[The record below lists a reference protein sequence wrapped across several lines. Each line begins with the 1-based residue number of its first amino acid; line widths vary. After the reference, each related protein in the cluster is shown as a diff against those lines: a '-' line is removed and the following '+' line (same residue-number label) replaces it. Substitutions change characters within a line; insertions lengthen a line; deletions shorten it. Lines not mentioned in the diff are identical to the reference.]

1 VIDVVL
7 DKESKNENKN
17 ETKKEDKKYK
27 RIFIYLSVFLAIYLL
42 LLTVIAP
49 KKHNLSVGDIAPVD
63 IKAPID
69 TIDEIAT
76 KQKEEEA
83 MAKARE
89 DKQYIVKSEVK
100 TQAIENVKK
109 LFNKLSTENSSTKE
123 EKDKIAEVKK
133 IEEFSLTDA
142 EYKTLVELNSAKVSE
157 VQELVVNV
165 LERVYK
171 EEIEENKY
179 EDLLEAKGIADAQL
193 SNSNIDR
200 GLEEVLKNICYTQ
213 IKPNKFID
221 NDKIEQ
227 SIKEA
232 QKSVQKEIIK
242 KNQIIVKEGEPVT
255 QRQIEILK
263 ELGLLNS
270 GTTKNYFLSFIS
282 LGILVSLVLFIQ
294 YGYISRERPD
304 IFKNNRMIIL
314 ISSINL
320 IILIISMGLNIISP
334 YLIPLVC
341 SAMLMTI
348 LIDYRI
354 SLIINLLNIIFISII
369 VGFSPGVIVLSIVN
383 VVLGSTA
390 LKKVQQRNDIIY
402 STLYITIISSV
413 VTLTSGM
420 LASNDLKEIFIQ
432 TGYTAIGVLIS
443 GILAVGLLP
452 FFESI
457 FDVVT
462 NIKLLELSN
471 PNQPLMKKLLMEAP
485 GTYHHSMMVAN
496 LAEAATEAVGGNP
509 VMARVGAYY
518 HDIGKTKRPYFFGE
532 NQMGKENPH
541 DKITP
546 NLSTLII
553 LSHPKDGL
561 EMAREHNIPKAI
573 QDIMEQHHG
582 TTLVK
587 YFYYKLKNSSDK
599 PEEIKEEDFRYPGP
613 IPSTKESGI
622 IMLADSV
629 EAAVRSISEPTKGK
643 IEEMVNN
650 IINDKLN
657 SRQLINCDLTLK
669 DIETIRKNFLKT
681 LDGIYHH
688 RIEYPTEKKVK

>member
-1 VIDVVL
+1 ML
-7 DKESKNENKN
+7 LNKKDKEN
-17 ETKKEDKKYK
+17 KKEEKKYK
-27 RIFIYLSVFLAIYLL
+27 RVLIYLIVFLTIYFL

-49 KKHNLSVGDIAPVD
+49 KRHNLSVGDIATVD

-76 KQKEEEA
+76 KEKEEEA

-100 TQAIENVKK
+100 AQAIENVNK
-109 LFNKLSTENSSTKE
+109 LFNKIVSENSSNKE
-123 EKDKIAEVKK
+123 EKDKIAEIKK
-133 IEEFSLTDA
+133 IEEFNLTDA
-142 EYKTLVELNSAKVSE
+142 EYKILVELKEKTSE
-157 VQELVVNV
+157 IQHLVVNV
-165 LERVYK
+165 LETVYK

-179 EDLLEAKGIADAQL
+179 EDLLEAKSIADSQL

-200 GLEEVLKNICYTQ
+200 DLEDVLKNICHIQ
-213 IKPNKFID
+213 INPNKFVD
-221 NDKIEQ
+221 NAKMEEAV
-227 SIKEA
+227 KEA
-232 QKSVQKEIIK
+232 QKSVPKEIIK

-255 QRQIEILK
+255 ERQLEVLK
-263 ELGLLNS
+263 ELGLLND
-270 GTTKNYFLSFIS
+270 GTTKSYLLSFIS
-282 LGILVSLVLFIQ
+282 LAVLVALILFIQ
-294 YGYISRERPD
+294 YSYIAKERED
-304 IFKNNRMIIL
+304 IFKDTKMIIL
-314 ISSINL
+314 ISSIN
-320 IILIISMGLNIISP
+320 IIMLVISMGVNIISP
-334 YLIPLVC
+334 YLMPLVC

-348 LIDYRI
+348 LIDNKI
-354 SLIINLLNIIFISII
+354 SLVINLLNIIFMSII
-369 VGFSPGVIVLSIVN
+369 VGFNPSVILILIIS
-383 VVLGSTA
+383 VVLGSSA

-402 STLYITIISSV
+402 STLYITIISAIGT
-413 VTLTSGM
+413 VTLGM
-420 LASNDLKEIFIQ
+420 ISSNNLKEIFIE
-432 TGYTAIGVLIS
+432 TGYTAIGSLLS

-496 LAEAATEAVGGNP
+496 LAEAAAEIVGGNP
-509 VMARVGAYY
+509 VIARVGAYY

-553 LSHPKDGL
+553 LSHTKDGL
-561 EMAREHNIPKAI
+561 EMAREHKIPKVI
-573 QDIMEQHHG
+573 QDIIEQHHG

-587 YFYYKLKNSSDK
+587 YFYYKLKNSSDR

-613 IPSTKESGI
+613 IPSSKESGI
-622 IMLADSV
+622 LMLADSV
-629 EAAVRSISEPTKGK
+629 EASVRSIGEPTKGK

-657 SRQLINCDLTLK
+657 SRQLVNCDLTLK
-669 DIETIRKNFLKT
+669 DIEMIRKSFLKT

>member
-1 VIDVVL
+1 MDL
-7 DKESKNENKN
+7 FWNKE
-17 ETKKEDKKYK
+17 KKKDDIKYK
-27 RIFIYLSVFLAIYLL
+27 RGFTYLTVFLVIYLL

-49 KKHNLSVGDIAPVD
+49 KRHNLSVGDIATVD

-69 TIDEIAT
+69 TVDEIAT

-100 TQAIENVKK
+100 AQAIENVNK
-109 LFNKLSTENSSTKE
+109 LFNKIVSENSSNKE
-123 EKDKIAEVKK
+123 EKDKIAEIKK
-133 IEEFSLTDA
+133 IEEFNLTDD
-142 EYKTLVELNSAKVSE
+142 EYKILVELKEKTSE
-157 VQELVVNV
+157 IQHLVVNV
-165 LERVYK
+165 LETVYK

-179 EDLLEAKGIADAQL
+179 EDLLEAKSIADSQL

-200 GLEEVLKNICYTQ
+200 DLEDVLKNICHIQ
-213 IKPNKFID
+213 INPNKFVD
-221 NDKIEQ
+221 NAKMEEAV
-227 SIKEA
+227 KEA
-232 QKSVQKEIIK
+232 QKSVPKEIIK

-255 QRQIEILK
+255 ERQIEILK
-263 ELGLLNS
+263 ELGLLNN
-270 GTTKNYFLSFIS
+270 GTTKSYLFSFIS
-282 LGILVSLVLFIQ
+282 LGILVALVLFIQ
-294 YGYISRERPD
+294 YRYISKEKPEVFND
-304 IFKNNRMIIL
+304 TKMIIL

-320 IILIISMGLNIISP
+320 IIILISMGLNVISP

-348 LIDYRI
+348 LIDYKI
-354 SLIINLLNIIFISII
+354 SLVVNLLNIIFIAII
-369 VGFSPGVIVLSIVN
+369 VGFNPSVVVLSILS
-383 VVLGSTA
+383 VVLGSTG

-402 STLYITIISSV
+402 STIYITGILALFSFTLGMISS
-413 VTLTSGM
+413 
-420 LASNDLKEIFIQ
+420 NNIKEILIQ
-432 TGYTAIGVLIS
+432 TGYTAIGILLS

-496 LAEAATEAVGGNP
+496 LAEAAAEAVGGNP
-509 VMARVGAYY
+509 VVARVGAYY

-553 LSHPKDGL
+553 LSHTKDGL
-561 EMAREHNIPKAI
+561 EMAREHKIPKVI
-573 QDIMEQHHG
+573 QDMIEQHHG

-613 IPSTKESGI
+613 IPSFKESGI
-622 IMLADSV
+622 LMLSDSV
-629 EAAVRSISEPTKGK
+629 EAAVRSINEPTKGK

-657 SRQLINCDLTLK
+657 SRQLVNCDLTLK
-669 DIETIRKNFLKT
+669 DIETIRKTFLKT

>member
-1 VIDVVL
+1 MDL
-7 DKESKNENKN
+7 FWNKE
-17 ETKKEDKKYK
+17 KKKDDIKYK
-27 RIFIYLSVFLAIYLL
+27 RGFTYLTVFLVIYLL

-49 KKHNLSVGDIAPVD
+49 KRHNLSVGDIATVD

-69 TIDEIAT
+69 TVDEIAT

-100 TQAIENVKK
+100 AQAIENVNK
-109 LFNKLSTENSSTKE
+109 LFNKIVSENSSNKE
-123 EKDKIAEVKK
+123 EKDKIAEIKK
-133 IEEFSLTDA
+133 IEEFNLTDA
-142 EYKTLVELNSAKVSE
+142 EYKILVELKEKTSE
-157 VQELVVNV
+157 IQHLVVNV
-165 LERVYK
+165 LETVYK

-179 EDLLEAKGIADAQL
+179 EDLLEAKSIADSQL

-200 GLEEVLKNICYTQ
+200 DLEDVLKNICHIQ
-213 IKPNKFID
+213 INPNKFVD
-221 NDKIEQ
+221 NAKMEEAV
-227 SIKEA
+227 KEA
-232 QKSVQKEIIK
+232 QKSVPKEIIK

-255 QRQIEILK
+255 ERQIEILK
-263 ELGLLNS
+263 ELGLLNN
-270 GTTKNYFLSFIS
+270 GTTKSYLFSFIS
-282 LGILVSLVLFIQ
+282 LGILVALVLFIQ
-294 YGYISRERPD
+294 YRYISKEKPEVFND
-304 IFKNNRMIIL
+304 TKMIIL

-320 IILIISMGLNIISP
+320 IIILISMGLNVISP

-348 LIDYRI
+348 LIDYKI
-354 SLIINLLNIIFISII
+354 SLVVNLLNIIFIAII
-369 VGFSPGVIVLSIVN
+369 VGFNPSVVVLSILS
-383 VVLGSTA
+383 VVLGSTG

-402 STLYITIISSV
+402 STIYITGILVLLSFTLGMISS
-413 VTLTSGM
+413 
-420 LASNDLKEIFIQ
+420 NNIKEILIQ
-432 TGYTAIGVLIS
+432 TGYTAIGILLS

-496 LAEAATEAVGGNP
+496 LAEAAAEAVGGNP
-509 VMARVGAYY
+509 VVARVGAYY

-553 LSHPKDGL
+553 LSHTKDGL
-561 EMAREHNIPKAI
+561 EMAREHKIPKVI
-573 QDIMEQHHG
+573 QDMIEQHHG

-613 IPSTKESGI
+613 IPSFKESGI
-622 IMLADSV
+622 LMLSDSV
-629 EAAVRSISEPTKGK
+629 EAAVRSINEPTKGK

-657 SRQLINCDLTLK
+657 SRQLVNCDLTLK
-669 DIETIRKNFLKT
+669 DIETIRKTFLKT

>member
-1 VIDVVL
+1 MDL
-7 DKESKNENKN
+7 FWNKE
-17 ETKKEDKKYK
+17 KKKDDIKYK
-27 RIFIYLSVFLAIYLL
+27 RGFTYLTVFLVIYLL

-49 KKHNLSVGDIAPVD
+49 KRHNLSVGDIATVD

-69 TIDEIAT
+69 TVDEIAT

-100 TQAIENVKK
+100 AQAIENVNK
-109 LFNKLSTENSSTKE
+109 LFNKIVSENSSNKE
-123 EKDKIAEVKK
+123 EKDKIAEIKK
-133 IEEFSLTDA
+133 IEEFNLTDA
-142 EYKTLVELNSAKVSE
+142 EYKILVELKEKTSE
-157 VQELVVNV
+157 IQHLVVNV
-165 LERVYK
+165 LETVYK

-179 EDLLEAKGIADAQL
+179 EDLLEAKSIADSQL

-200 GLEEVLKNICYTQ
+200 DLEDVLKNICHIQ
-213 IKPNKFID
+213 INPNKFVD
-221 NDKIEQ
+221 NAKMEEAV
-227 SIKEA
+227 KEA
-232 QKSVQKEIIK
+232 QKSVPKEIIK

-255 QRQIEILK
+255 ERQIEILK
-263 ELGLLNS
+263 ELGLLNN
-270 GTTKNYFLSFIS
+270 GTTKSYLFSFIS
-282 LGILVSLVLFIQ
+282 LGILVALVLFIQ
-294 YGYISRERPD
+294 YRYISKEKPEVFND
-304 IFKNNRMIIL
+304 TKMIIL

-320 IILIISMGLNIISP
+320 IIILISMGLNVISP

-348 LIDYRI
+348 LIDYKI
-354 SLIINLLNIIFISII
+354 SLVVNLLNIIFIAII
-369 VGFSPGVIVLSIVN
+369 VGFNPSVVVLSILS
-383 VVLGSTA
+383 VVLGSTG

-402 STLYITIISSV
+402 STIYITGILALFSFTLGMISS
-413 VTLTSGM
+413 
-420 LASNDLKEIFIQ
+420 NNIKEILIQ
-432 TGYTAIGVLIS
+432 TGYTAIGILLS

-496 LAEAATEAVGGNP
+496 LAEAAAEAVGGNP
-509 VMARVGAYY
+509 VVARVGAYY

-553 LSHPKDGL
+553 LSHTKDGL
-561 EMAREHNIPKAI
+561 EMAREHKIPKVI
-573 QDIMEQHHG
+573 QDMIEQHHG

-613 IPSTKESGI
+613 IPSFKESGI
-622 IMLADSV
+622 LMLSDSV
-629 EAAVRSISEPTKGK
+629 EAAVRSINEPTKGK

-657 SRQLINCDLTLK
+657 SRQLVNCDLTLK
-669 DIETIRKNFLKT
+669 DIETIRKTFLKT

>member
-1 VIDVVL
+1 MDL
-7 DKESKNENKN
+7 FWNKEKRK
-17 ETKKEDKKYK
+17 DDIKYK
-27 RIFIYLSVFLAIYLL
+27 RGFTYLTVFLAIYLL

-49 KKHNLSVGDIAPVD
+49 KRHNLSVGDIATVD

-69 TIDEIAT
+69 TVDEIAT

-100 TQAIENVKK
+100 TQAIENVNK
-109 LFNKLSTENSSTKE
+109 LFNKIVSENSSNKE
-123 EKDKIAEVKK
+123 EKDKIAEIKK
-133 IEEFSLTDA
+133 IEEFSLTDD
-142 EYKTLVELNSAKVSE
+142 EYKILVELKEKASE
-157 VQELVVNV
+157 IQHLVVDV
-165 LERVYK
+165 LETVYK

-179 EDLLEAKGIADAQL
+179 EDLLEAKSIADNQL
-193 SNSNIDR
+193 FNSNIDR
-200 GLEEVLKNICYTQ
+200 ELEDVLKNICHTQ
-213 IKPNKFID
+213 IKPNKFVD
-221 NDKIEQ
+221 NDKMEEAV
-227 SIKEA
+227 KEA
-232 QKSVQKEIIK
+232 QKSVPKEIIK

-255 QRQIEILK
+255 ERQIEVLK
-263 ELGLLNS
+263 ELGLLNN
-270 GTTKNYFLSFIS
+270 GTTKSYLFSFIS
-282 LGILVSLVLFIQ
+282 LGILVALVLAIQ
-294 YGYISRERPD
+294 YRY
-304 IFKNNRMIIL
+304 IFKEKPEVFKNTKMIIL

-320 IILIISMGLNIISP
+320 IIILISIGLNVISP

-348 LIDYRI
+348 LIDYKI
-354 SLIINLLNIIFISII
+354 SLVINLLNIIFIAII
-369 VGFSPGVIVLSIVN
+369 VGFNPSVVVLSILS
-383 VVLGSTA
+383 VVLGSTG

-402 STLYITIISSV
+402 STVYITGILALFSFTLGMISS
-413 VTLTSGM
+413 
-420 LASNDLKEIFIQ
+420 NNIKEILIQ
-432 TGYTAIGVLIS
+432 TGYTAIGILLS

-496 LAEAATEAVGGNP
+496 LAEAAAEAVGGNP
-509 VMARVGAYY
+509 VVARVGAYY

-541 DKITP
+541 NKITP

-553 LSHPKDGL
+553 LSHTKDGL
-561 EMAREHNIPKAI
+561 EMAREHKIPKVI
-573 QDIMEQHHG
+573 QDMIEQHHG

-613 IPSTKESGI
+613 IPSFKESGI
-622 IMLADSV
+622 LMLSDSV
-629 EAAVRSISEPTKGK
+629 EAAVRSINEPTKGK

-657 SRQLINCDLTLK
+657 SRQLVNCDLTLK
-669 DIETIRKNFLKT
+669 DIEIIRKTFLKT

>member
-1 VIDVVL
+1 MDL
-7 DKESKNENKN
+7 FWNKE
-17 ETKKEDKKYK
+17 KKKDDIKYK
-27 RIFIYLSVFLAIYLL
+27 RGFTYLTVFLVIYLL

-49 KKHNLSVGDIAPVD
+49 KRHNLSVGDIATVD

-69 TIDEIAT
+69 TVDEIAT

-100 TQAIENVKK
+100 AQAIENVNK
-109 LFNKLSTENSSTKE
+109 LFNKIVSENSSNKE
-123 EKDKIAEVKK
+123 EKDKIAEIKK
-133 IEEFSLTDA
+133 IEEFNLTDA
-142 EYKTLVELNSAKVSE
+142 EYKILVELKEKTSE
-157 VQELVVNV
+157 IQHLVVNV
-165 LERVYK
+165 LETVYK

-179 EDLLEAKGIADAQL
+179 EDLLEAKSIADSQL

-200 GLEEVLKNICYTQ
+200 DLEDVLKNICHIQ
-213 IKPNKFID
+213 INPNKFVD
-221 NDKIEQ
+221 NAKMEEAV
-227 SIKEA
+227 KEA
-232 QKSVQKEIIK
+232 QKSVPKEIIK

-255 QRQIEILK
+255 ERQIEILK
-263 ELGLLNS
+263 ELGLLNN
-270 GTTKNYFLSFIS
+270 GTTKSYLFSFIS
-282 LGILVSLVLFIQ
+282 LGILVALVLFIQ
-294 YGYISRERPD
+294 YRYISKEKPEVFND
-304 IFKNNRMIIL
+304 TKMIIL

-320 IILIISMGLNIISP
+320 IIILISMGLNVISP

-348 LIDYRI
+348 LIDYKI
-354 SLIINLLNIIFISII
+354 SLVVNLLNIIFIAII
-369 VGFSPGVIVLSIVN
+369 VGFNPSVVVLSILS
-383 VVLGSTA
+383 VVLGSTG

-402 STLYITIISSV
+402 STIYITGILALLSFTLGMISS
-413 VTLTSGM
+413 
-420 LASNDLKEIFIQ
+420 NNIKEILIQ
-432 TGYTAIGVLIS
+432 TGYTAIGILLS

-496 LAEAATEAVGGNP
+496 LAEAAAEAVGGNP
-509 VMARVGAYY
+509 VVARVGAYY

-553 LSHPKDGL
+553 LSHTKDGL
-561 EMAREHNIPKAI
+561 EMAREHKIPKVI
-573 QDIMEQHHG
+573 QDMIEQHHG

-613 IPSTKESGI
+613 IPSFKESGI
-622 IMLADSV
+622 LMLSDSV
-629 EAAVRSISEPTKGK
+629 EAAVRSINEPTKGK

-657 SRQLINCDLTLK
+657 SRQLVNCDLALK
-669 DIETIRKNFLKT
+669 DIETIRKTFLKT

>member
-1 VIDVVL
+1 MDL
-7 DKESKNENKN
+7 FWNKE
-17 ETKKEDKKYK
+17 KKKDDIKYK
-27 RIFIYLSVFLAIYLL
+27 RGFTYLTVFLVIYLL

-49 KKHNLSVGDIAPVD
+49 KRHNLSVGDIATVD

-69 TIDEIAT
+69 TVDEIAT

-100 TQAIENVKK
+100 AQAIENVNK
-109 LFNKLSTENSSTKE
+109 LFNKIVSENSSNKE
-123 EKDKIAEVKK
+123 EKDKIAEIKK
-133 IEEFSLTDA
+133 IEEFNLTDA
-142 EYKTLVELNSAKVSE
+142 EYKILVELKEKTSE
-157 VQELVVNV
+157 IQHLVVNV
-165 LERVYK
+165 LETVYK

-179 EDLLEAKGIADAQL
+179 EDLLEAKSIADSQL

-200 GLEEVLKNICYTQ
+200 DLEDVLKNICHIQ
-213 IKPNKFID
+213 INPNKFVD
-221 NDKIEQ
+221 NAKMEEAV
-227 SIKEA
+227 KEA
-232 QKSVQKEIIK
+232 QKSVPKEIIK

-255 QRQIEILK
+255 ERQIEILK
-263 ELGLLNS
+263 ELGLLNN
-270 GTTKNYFLSFIS
+270 GTTKSYLFSFIS
-282 LGILVSLVLFIQ
+282 LGILVALVLFIQ
-294 YGYISRERPD
+294 YRYISKEKPEVFND
-304 IFKNNRMIIL
+304 TKMIIL

-320 IILIISMGLNIISP
+320 IIILISMGLNVISP

-348 LIDYRI
+348 LIDYKI
-354 SLIINLLNIIFISII
+354 SLVVNLLNIIFIAII
-369 VGFSPGVIVLSIVN
+369 VGFNPSVVVLSILS
-383 VVLGSTA
+383 VVLGSTG

-402 STLYITIISSV
+402 STIYITGILALLSFTLGMISS
-413 VTLTSGM
+413 
-420 LASNDLKEIFIQ
+420 NNIKEILIQ
-432 TGYTAIGVLIS
+432 TGYTAIGILLS

-496 LAEAATEAVGGNP
+496 LAEAAAEVVGGNP
-509 VMARVGAYY
+509 VIARVGAYY

-553 LSHPKDGL
+553 LSHTKDGL
-561 EMAREHNIPKAI
+561 EMAREHKIPKVI
-573 QDIMEQHHG
+573 QDIIEQHHG

-587 YFYYKLKNSSDK
+587 YFYYKLKNSSDR

-613 IPSTKESGI
+613 IPSSKESGI
-622 IMLADSV
+622 LMLADSV
-629 EAAVRSISEPTKGK
+629 EASVRSIGEPTKGK

-657 SRQLINCDLTLK
+657 SRQLVNCDLTLK
-669 DIETIRKNFLKT
+669 DIEIIRKSFLKT

>member
-1 VIDVVL
+1 ML
-7 DKESKNENKN
+7 LNKKGKENK
-17 ETKKEDKKYK
+17 KEEKKYQ
-27 RIFIYLSVFLAIYLL
+27 RILIYLIVFLTIYFL

-49 KKHNLSVGDIAPVD
+49 KRHNLSVGDIATVD

-76 KQKEEEA
+76 KEKEEEA
-83 MAKARE
+83 IAKAKE
-89 DKQYIVKSEVK
+89 DKQYTVKSEVK
-100 TQAIENVKK
+100 TQAIENVNK
-109 LFNKLSTENSSTKE
+109 LFNKITTENASNPSKE
-123 EKDKIAEVKK
+123 EADKIAQIKE
-133 IEEFSLTDA
+133 IEEFKLTDE
-142 EYKTLVELNSAKVSE
+142 EYKELLSLNSVRLSE
-157 VQELVVNV
+157 VQKIIIES
-165 LERVYK
+165 LEAVYK
-171 EEIEENKY
+171 ENIGENDY
-179 EDLLEAKGIADAQL
+179 ESLQKAKNIVDTNLGK
-193 SNSNIDR
+193 SNIDR
-200 GLEEVLKNICYTQ
+200 TLEDILRNITYTE
-213 IKPNKFID
+213 IKPNFFYDSEKTEE
-221 NDKIEQ
+221 K
-227 SIKEA
+227 IKEA
-232 QKSVQKEIIK
+232 QKNVQKEIIK

-255 QRQIEILK
+255 ERQLEVLK
-263 ELGLLNS
+263 ELGLLND
-270 GTTKNYFLSFIS
+270 GTTKNYLLSFIS
-282 LGILVSLVLFIQ
+282 LAVLVALILFIQ
-294 YGYISRERPD
+294 YSYIAKERAD
-304 IFKNNRMIIL
+304 IFKDTKMIIL
-314 ISSINL
+314 ISSIN
-320 IILIISMGLNIISP
+320 IIMLVISMGVNIISP
-334 YLIPLVC
+334 YLMPLVC

-348 LIDYRI
+348 LIDNKI
-354 SLIINLLNIIFISII
+354 SLVINLLNIIFMSII
-369 VGFSPGVIVLSIVN
+369 VGFNPSVILILIIS
-383 VVLGSTA
+383 VVLGSSA

-402 STLYITIISSV
+402 STLYITIISAIGT
-413 VTLTSGM
+413 VTLGM
-420 LASNDLKEIFIQ
+420 ISSNNLKEIFIE
-432 TGYTAIGVLIS
+432 TGYTAIGSLLS

-496 LAEAATEAVGGNP
+496 LAEAAAEIVGGNP
-509 VMARVGAYY
+509 VIARVGAYY

-553 LSHPKDGL
+553 LSHTKDGL
-561 EMAREHNIPKAI
+561 EMAREHKIPKVI
-573 QDIMEQHHG
+573 QDIIEQHHG

-587 YFYYKLKNSSDK
+587 YFYYKLKNSSDR

-613 IPSTKESGI
+613 IPSSKESGI
-622 IMLADSV
+622 LMLADSV
-629 EAAVRSISEPTKGK
+629 EASVRSIGEPTKGK

-657 SRQLINCDLTLK
+657 SRQLVNCDLTLK
-669 DIETIRKNFLKT
+669 DIEMIRKSFLKT

>member
-1 VIDVVL
+1 MDL
-7 DKESKNENKN
+7 FWNKE
-17 ETKKEDKKYK
+17 KKKDDIKYK
-27 RIFIYLSVFLAIYLL
+27 RGFTYLTVFLVIYLL

-49 KKHNLSVGDIAPVD
+49 KRHNLSVGDIATVD

-69 TIDEIAT
+69 TVDEIAT

-100 TQAIENVKK
+100 AQAIENVNK
-109 LFNKLSTENSSTKE
+109 LFNKIVSENSSNKE
-123 EKDKIAEVKK
+123 EKDKIAEIKK
-133 IEEFSLTDA
+133 IEEFNLTDA
-142 EYKTLVELNSAKVSE
+142 EYKILVELKEKTSE
-157 VQELVVNV
+157 IQHLVVNV
-165 LERVYK
+165 LETVYK

-179 EDLLEAKGIADAQL
+179 EDLLEAKSIADSQL

-200 GLEEVLKNICYTQ
+200 DLEDVLKNICHIQ
-213 IKPNKFID
+213 INPNKFVD
-221 NDKIEQ
+221 NAKMEEAV
-227 SIKEA
+227 KEA
-232 QKSVQKEIIK
+232 QKSVPKEIIK

-255 QRQIEILK
+255 ERQIEILK
-263 ELGLLNS
+263 ELGILNN
-270 GTTKNYFLSFIS
+270 GTTKSYLFSFIS
-282 LGILVSLVLFIQ
+282 LGILVALVLFIQ
-294 YGYISRERPD
+294 YRYISKEKPEVFND
-304 IFKNNRMIIL
+304 TKMIIL

-320 IILIISMGLNIISP
+320 IIILISMGLNVISP

-348 LIDYRI
+348 LIDYKI
-354 SLIINLLNIIFISII
+354 SLVVNLLNIIFIAII
-369 VGFSPGVIVLSIVN
+369 VGFNPSVVVLSILS
-383 VVLGSTA
+383 VVLGSTG

-402 STLYITIISSV
+402 STIYITGILALLSFTLGMISS
-413 VTLTSGM
+413 
-420 LASNDLKEIFIQ
+420 NNIKEILIQ
-432 TGYTAIGVLIS
+432 TGYTAIGILLS

-496 LAEAATEAVGGNP
+496 LAEAAAEAVGGNP
-509 VMARVGAYY
+509 VVARVGAYY

-553 LSHPKDGL
+553 LSHTKDGL
-561 EMAREHNIPKAI
+561 EMAREHKIPKVI
-573 QDIMEQHHG
+573 QDMIEQHHG

-613 IPSTKESGI
+613 IPSFKESGI
-622 IMLADSV
+622 LMLSDSV
-629 EAAVRSISEPTKGK
+629 EAAVRSINEPTKGK

-657 SRQLINCDLTLK
+657 SRQLVNCDLTLK
-669 DIETIRKNFLKT
+669 DIETIRKTFLKT

>member
-1 VIDVVL
+1 MDL
-7 DKESKNENKN
+7 FWNKE
-17 ETKKEDKKYK
+17 KKKDDIKYK
-27 RIFIYLSVFLAIYLL
+27 RGFTYLTVFLVIYLL

-49 KKHNLSVGDIAPVD
+49 KRHNLSVGDIATVD

-69 TIDEIAT
+69 TVDEIAT

-100 TQAIENVKK
+100 AQAIENVNK
-109 LFNKLSTENSSTKE
+109 LFNKIVSENSSNKE
-123 EKDKIAEVKK
+123 EKDKIAEIKK
-133 IEEFSLTDA
+133 IEEFNLTDA
-142 EYKTLVELNSAKVSE
+142 EYKILVELKEKTSE
-157 VQELVVNV
+157 IQHLVVNV
-165 LERVYK
+165 LETVYK

-179 EDLLEAKGIADAQL
+179 EDLLEAKSIADSQL

-200 GLEEVLKNICYTQ
+200 DLEDVLKNICHIQ
-213 IKPNKFID
+213 INPNKFVD
-221 NDKIEQ
+221 NAKMEEAV
-227 SIKEA
+227 KEA
-232 QKSVQKEIIK
+232 QKSVPKEIIK

-255 QRQIEILK
+255 ERQIEILK
-263 ELGLLNS
+263 ELGLLNN
-270 GTTKNYFLSFIS
+270 GTTKSYLFSFIS
-282 LGILVSLVLFIQ
+282 LGILVALVLFIQ
-294 YGYISRERPD
+294 YRYISKEKPEVFND
-304 IFKNNRMIIL
+304 TKMIIL

-320 IILIISMGLNIISP
+320 IIILISMGLNVISP

-348 LIDYRI
+348 LIDYKI
-354 SLIINLLNIIFISII
+354 SLVVNLLNIIFIAII
-369 VGFSPGVIVLSIVN
+369 VGFNPSVVVLSILS
-383 VVLGSTA
+383 VVLGSTG

-402 STLYITIISSV
+402 STIYITGILALLSFTLGMISS
-413 VTLTSGM
+413 
-420 LASNDLKEIFIQ
+420 NNIKEILIQ
-432 TGYTAIGVLIS
+432 TGYTAIGILLS

-457 FDVVT
+457 FDVIT

-496 LAEAATEAVGGNP
+496 LAEAAAEAVGGNP
-509 VMARVGAYY
+509 VVARVGAYY

-553 LSHPKDGL
+553 LSHTKDGL
-561 EMAREHNIPKAI
+561 EMAREHKIPKVI
-573 QDIMEQHHG
+573 QDMIEQHHG

-613 IPSTKESGI
+613 IPSFKESGI
-622 IMLADSV
+622 LMLSDSV
-629 EAAVRSISEPTKGK
+629 EAAVRSINEPTKGK

-657 SRQLINCDLTLK
+657 SRQLVNCDLTLK
-669 DIETIRKNFLKT
+669 DIETIRKTFLKT

>member
-1 VIDVVL
+1 MDL
-7 DKESKNENKN
+7 LLNKKDKEN
-17 ETKKEDKKYK
+17 KKEEKKYK
-27 RIFIYLSVFLAIYLL
+27 RVLIYLIVFLTIYFL

-49 KKHNLSVGDIAPVD
+49 KRHNLSVGDIATVD

-76 KQKEEEA
+76 KEKEEEA
-83 MAKARE
+83 IAKAKE
-89 DKQYIVKSEVK
+89 DKQYTVKSDVK
-100 TQAIENVKK
+100 TQAIENVNK
-109 LFNKLSTENSSTKE
+109 LFSKITAENASNPSKE
-123 EKDKIAEVKK
+123 ETDKIAQIKQ
-133 IEEFSLTDA
+133 IEEFKLTDE
-142 EYKTLVELNSAKVSE
+142 EYKELLSLNSVRLSE
-157 VQELVVNV
+157 VQKLIIES
-165 LERVYK
+165 LEAVYK
-171 EEIEENKY
+171 ENIGENDY
-179 EDLLEAKGIADAQL
+179 ESLQKAKNIVDTNLGK
-193 SNSNIDR
+193 SNIDR
-200 GLEEVLKNICYTQ
+200 TLEDILRNITYTE
-213 IKPNKFID
+213 IKPNFFYDSEKTEE
-221 NDKIEQ
+221 K
-227 SIKEA
+227 IKEA
-232 QKSVQKEIIK
+232 QKNVQKEIIK

-255 QRQIEILK
+255 ERQLEVLK
-263 ELGLLNS
+263 ELGLLND
-270 GTTKNYFLSFIS
+270 GTTKSYLLSFIS
-282 LGILVSLVLFIQ
+282 LAILVALILFIQ
-294 YGYISRERPD
+294 YSYIAKERAD
-304 IFKNNRMIIL
+304 IFKDTKMIIL
-314 ISSINL
+314 ISSIN
-320 IILIISMGLNIISP
+320 IIMLIISMGVNIISP
-334 YLIPLVC
+334 YLMPLVC

-348 LIDYRI
+348 LIDNKI
-354 SLIINLLNIIFISII
+354 SLVINLLNIIFISII
-369 VGFSPGVIVLSIVN
+369 VGFNPSVILISIVS
-383 VVLGSTA
+383 VVLGSSA

-402 STLYITIISSV
+402 STLYITVVSAIGTVTLGMISS
-413 VTLTSGM
+413 
-420 LASNDLKEIFIQ
+420 NNLKEIFIE
-432 TGYTAIGVLIS
+432 TGYTAIGILLS

-496 LAEAATEAVGGNP
+496 LAEAAAEVVGGNP
-509 VMARVGAYY
+509 VIARVGAYY

-553 LSHPKDGL
+553 LSHTKDGL
-561 EMAREHNIPKAI
+561 EMAREHKIPKVI
-573 QDIMEQHHG
+573 QDIIEQHHG

-587 YFYYKLKNSSDK
+587 YFYYKLKNSSDR

-613 IPSTKESGI
+613 IPSSKESGI
-622 IMLADSV
+622 LMLADSV
-629 EAAVRSISEPTKGK
+629 EASVRSIGEPTKGK

-657 SRQLINCDLTLK
+657 SRQLVNCDLTLK
-669 DIETIRKNFLKT
+669 DIEIIRKSFLKT

>member
-1 VIDVVL
+1 MFL
-7 DKESKNENKN
+7 NKKDKEN
-17 ETKKEDKKYK
+17 KKEEKKYK
-27 RIFIYLSVFLAIYLL
+27 RILIYLIVFLTIYFL

-49 KKHNLSVGDIAPVD
+49 KRHNLSVGDIATVD

-76 KQKEEEA
+76 KEKEEEA
-83 MAKARE
+83 IAKAKE
-89 DKQYIVKSEVK
+89 DKQYTVKSDVK
-100 TQAIENVKK
+100 TQAIENANK
-109 LFNKLSTENSSTKE
+109 LFSKITAENASNPSKE
-123 EKDKIAEVKK
+123 ETDKIAEIKQ
-133 IEEFSLTDA
+133 IEEFKLTDE
-142 EYKTLVELNSAKVSE
+142 EYKELLSLNSVRLSE
-157 VQELVVNV
+157 VQKLIIES
-165 LERVYK
+165 LEAVYK
-171 EEIEENKY
+171 ENIGENDY
-179 EDLLEAKGIADAQL
+179 ESLQKAKNIVDTNLGK
-193 SNSNIDR
+193 SNIDR
-200 GLEEVLKNICYTQ
+200 TLEDILRNITYTE
-213 IKPNKFID
+213 IKPNFFYDSEKTEE
-221 NDKIEQ
+221 K
-227 SIKEA
+227 IKEA
-232 QKSVQKEIIK
+232 QKNVQKEIIK

-255 QRQIEILK
+255 ERQLEVLK
-263 ELGLLNS
+263 ELGLLND
-270 GTTKNYFLSFIS
+270 GTTKSYLLSFIS
-282 LGILVSLVLFIQ
+282 LAILVALILFIQ
-294 YGYISRERPD
+294 YSYIAKERAD
-304 IFKNNRMIIL
+304 IFKDTKMIIL
-314 ISSINL
+314 ISSIN
-320 IILIISMGLNIISP
+320 IIMLIISMGVNIISP
-334 YLIPLVC
+334 YLMPLVC

-348 LIDYRI
+348 LIDNKI
-354 SLIINLLNIIFISII
+354 SLVINLLNITFISII
-369 VGFSPGVIVLSIVN
+369 VGFNPSVILISIVS
-383 VVLGSTA
+383 VVLGSSA

-402 STLYITIISSV
+402 STLYITVVSAIGTVTLGMISS
-413 VTLTSGM
+413 
-420 LASNDLKEIFIQ
+420 NNLKEIFIE
-432 TGYTAIGVLIS
+432 TGYTAIGILLS

-496 LAEAATEAVGGNP
+496 LAEAAAEVVGGNP
-509 VMARVGAYY
+509 VIARVGAYY

-553 LSHPKDGL
+553 LSHTKDGL
-561 EMAREHNIPKAI
+561 EMAREHKIPKVI
-573 QDIMEQHHG
+573 QDIIEQHHG

-587 YFYYKLKNSSDK
+587 YFYYKLKNSSDR

-613 IPSTKESGI
+613 IPSSKESGI
-622 IMLADSV
+622 LMLADSV
-629 EAAVRSISEPTKGK
+629 EASVRSIGEPTKGK

-657 SRQLINCDLTLK
+657 SRQLVNCDLTLK
-669 DIETIRKNFLKT
+669 DIEIIRKSFLKT

>member
-1 VIDVVL
+1 MDL
-7 DKESKNENKN
+7 FWNKG
-17 ETKKEDKKYK
+17 KKKDDIKYK
-27 RIFIYLSVFLAIYLL
+27 RGFTYLTVFLVIYLL

-49 KKHNLSVGDIAPVD
+49 KRHNLSVGDIATVD

-69 TIDEIAT
+69 TVDEIAT

-100 TQAIENVKK
+100 AQAIENVNK
-109 LFNKLSTENSSTKE
+109 LFNKIISENSSDKE
-123 EKDKIAEVKK
+123 EKDKIAEIKK
-133 IEEFSLTDA
+133 IEEFSLTDD
-142 EYKTLVELNSAKVSE
+142 EYKILVELKEKVSE
-157 VQELVVNV
+157 VQHLVVNV
-165 LERVYK
+165 LETVYK

-179 EDLLEAKGIADAQL
+179 EDLLEAKSIADKQL
-193 SNSNIDR
+193 SNSDIDR
-200 GLEEVLKNICYTQ
+200 DLEDILKNICHMQ
-213 IKPNKFID
+213 IKPNKFVD
-221 NDKIEQ
+221 NDKMEEAV
-227 SIKEA
+227 KEA
-232 QKSVQKEIIK
+232 QKSVPKEIIK

-255 QRQIEILK
+255 ERQIEVLK
-263 ELGLLNS
+263 ELGLLNN
-270 GTTKNYFLSFIS
+270 GTTKSYLFSFIS
-282 LGILVSLVLFIQ
+282 LGILVALVLFIQ
-294 YGYISRERPD
+294 YRYISKEKPEV
-304 IFKNNRMIIL
+304 FKNTKMIIL

-320 IILIISMGLNIISP
+320 IIILISMGVNVISP

-348 LIDYRI
+348 LIDYKI
-354 SLIINLLNIIFISII
+354 SLVVNLLNIIFIAII
-369 VGFSPGVIVLSIVN
+369 VGFNPSVVVLSILS
-383 VVLGSTA
+383 VVLGSTG

-402 STLYITIISSV
+402 STIYITGILALFSFTLGMISS
-413 VTLTSGM
+413 
-420 LASNDLKEIFIQ
+420 NNIKEILIQ
-432 TGYTAIGVLIS
+432 TGYTAIGILLS

-496 LAEAATEAVGGNP
+496 LAEAAAEAVGGNP
-509 VMARVGAYY
+509 VVARVGAYY

-541 DKITP
+541 NKITP

-553 LSHPKDGL
+553 LSHTKDGL
-561 EMAREHNIPKAI
+561 EMAREHKIPKVI
-573 QDIMEQHHG
+573 QDMIEQHHG

-599 PEEIKEEDFRYPGP
+599 PDEIKEEDFRYPGP
-613 IPSTKESGI
+613 IPSFKESGI
-622 IMLADSV
+622 LMLSDSV
-629 EAAVRSISEPTKGK
+629 EAAVRSINEPTKGK

-657 SRQLINCDLTLK
+657 SRQLVDCDLTLK
-669 DIETIRKNFLKT
+669 DIEVIRKTFLKT

-688 RIEYPTEKKVK
+688 RIEYPSEKKVK

>member
-1 VIDVVL
+1 MDL
-7 DKESKNENKN
+7 FWNKE
-17 ETKKEDKKYK
+17 KKKDDIKYK
-27 RIFIYLSVFLAIYLL
+27 RGFTYLTVFLVIYLL

-49 KKHNLSVGDIAPVD
+49 KRHNLSVGDIATVD

-69 TIDEIAT
+69 TVDEIAT

-100 TQAIENVKK
+100 AQAIENVNK
-109 LFNKLSTENSSTKE
+109 LFNKIVSENSSNKE
-123 EKDKIAEVKK
+123 EKDKIAEIKK
-133 IEEFSLTDA
+133 IEEFNLTDA
-142 EYKTLVELNSAKVSE
+142 EYKILVELKEKTSE
-157 VQELVVNV
+157 IQHLVVNV
-165 LERVYK
+165 LETVYM

-179 EDLLEAKGIADAQL
+179 EDLLEAKSIADSQL

-200 GLEEVLKNICYTQ
+200 DLEDVLKNICHIQ
-213 IKPNKFID
+213 INPNKFVD
-221 NDKIEQ
+221 NAKMEEAV
-227 SIKEA
+227 KEA
-232 QKSVQKEIIK
+232 QKSVPKEIIK

-255 QRQIEILK
+255 ERQIEILK
-263 ELGLLNS
+263 ELGLLNN
-270 GTTKNYFLSFIS
+270 GTTKSYLFSFIS
-282 LGILVSLVLFIQ
+282 LGILVALVLFIQ
-294 YGYISRERPD
+294 YRYISKEKPEVFND
-304 IFKNNRMIIL
+304 TKMIIL

-320 IILIISMGLNIISP
+320 IIILISMGLNVISP

-348 LIDYRI
+348 LIDYKI
-354 SLIINLLNIIFISII
+354 SLVVNLLNIIFIAII
-369 VGFSPGVIVLSIVN
+369 VGFNPSVVVLSILS
-383 VVLGSTA
+383 VVLGSTG

-402 STLYITIISSV
+402 STIYITGILALLSFTLGMISS
-413 VTLTSGM
+413 
-420 LASNDLKEIFIQ
+420 NNIKEILIQ
-432 TGYTAIGVLIS
+432 TGYTAIGILLS

-496 LAEAATEAVGGNP
+496 LAEAAAEAVGGNP
-509 VMARVGAYY
+509 VVARVGAYY

-553 LSHPKDGL
+553 LSHTKDGL
-561 EMAREHNIPKAI
+561 EMAREHKIPKVI
-573 QDIMEQHHG
+573 QDMIEQHHG

-613 IPSTKESGI
+613 IPSFKESGI
-622 IMLADSV
+622 LMLSDSV
-629 EAAVRSISEPTKGK
+629 EAAVRSINEPTKGK

-657 SRQLINCDLTLK
+657 SRQLVNCDLTLK
-669 DIETIRKNFLKT
+669 DIETIRKTFLKT

>member
-1 VIDVVL
+1 MDL
-7 DKESKNENKN
+7 FWNKE
-17 ETKKEDKKYK
+17 KKKDDIKYK
-27 RIFIYLSVFLAIYLL
+27 RGFTYLTVFLVIYLL

-49 KKHNLSVGDIAPVD
+49 KRHNLSVGDIATVD

-69 TIDEIAT
+69 TVDEIAT

-100 TQAIENVKK
+100 AQAIENVNK
-109 LFNKLSTENSSTKE
+109 LFNKIVSENSSNKE
-123 EKDKIAEVKK
+123 EKDKIAEIKK
-133 IEEFSLTDA
+133 IEEFNLTDA
-142 EYKTLVELNSAKVSE
+142 EYKILVELKEKTSE
-157 VQELVVNV
+157 IQHLVVNV
-165 LERVYK
+165 LETVYK

-179 EDLLEAKGIADAQL
+179 EDLLEAKSIADSQL

-200 GLEEVLKNICYTQ
+200 DLEDVLKNICHIQ
-213 IKPNKFID
+213 INPNKFVD
-221 NDKIEQ
+221 NAKMEEAV
-227 SIKEA
+227 KEA
-232 QKSVQKEIIK
+232 QKSVPKEIIK
-242 KNQIIVKEGEPVT
+242 KNQIIVKEGEQVT
-255 QRQIEILK
+255 ERQIEILK
-263 ELGLLNS
+263 ELGLLNN
-270 GTTKNYFLSFIS
+270 GTTKSYLFSFIS
-282 LGILVSLVLFIQ
+282 LGILVALVLFIQ
-294 YGYISRERPD
+294 YRYISKEKPEVFND
-304 IFKNNRMIIL
+304 TKMIIL

-320 IILIISMGLNIISP
+320 IIILISMGLNVISP

-348 LIDYRI
+348 LIDYKI
-354 SLIINLLNIIFISII
+354 SLVVNLLNIIFIAII
-369 VGFSPGVIVLSIVN
+369 VGFNPSVVVLSILS
-383 VVLGSTA
+383 VVLGSTG

-402 STLYITIISSV
+402 STIYITGILALLSFTLGMISS
-413 VTLTSGM
+413 
-420 LASNDLKEIFIQ
+420 NNIKEILIQ
-432 TGYTAIGVLIS
+432 TGYTAIGILLS

-496 LAEAATEAVGGNP
+496 LAEAAAEAVGGNP
-509 VMARVGAYY
+509 VVARVGAYY

-553 LSHPKDGL
+553 LSHTKDGL
-561 EMAREHNIPKAI
+561 EMAREHKIPKVI
-573 QDIMEQHHG
+573 QDMIEQHHG

-613 IPSTKESGI
+613 IPSFKESGI
-622 IMLADSV
+622 LMLSDSV
-629 EAAVRSISEPTKGK
+629 EAAVRSINEPTKGK

-657 SRQLINCDLTLK
+657 SRQLVNCDLTLK
-669 DIETIRKNFLKT
+669 DIETIRKTFLKT

>member
-1 VIDVVL
+1 MDL
-7 DKESKNENKN
+7 FWNKE
-17 ETKKEDKKYK
+17 KKKDDIKYK
-27 RIFIYLSVFLAIYLL
+27 RGFTYLTVFLVIYLL

-49 KKHNLSVGDIAPVD
+49 KRHNLSVGDIATVD

-69 TIDEIAT
+69 TVDEIAT
-76 KQKEEEA
+76 NQKEEEA

-100 TQAIENVKK
+100 AQAIENVNK
-109 LFNKLSTENSSTKE
+109 LFNKIVSENSSNKE
-123 EKDKIAEVKK
+123 EKDKIAEIKK
-133 IEEFSLTDA
+133 IEEFNLTDA
-142 EYKTLVELNSAKVSE
+142 EYKILVELKEKTSE
-157 VQELVVNV
+157 IQHLVVNV
-165 LERVYK
+165 LETVYK

-179 EDLLEAKGIADAQL
+179 EDLLEAKSIADSQL

-200 GLEEVLKNICYTQ
+200 DLEDVLKNICHIQ
-213 IKPNKFID
+213 INPNKFVD
-221 NDKIEQ
+221 NAKMEEAV
-227 SIKEA
+227 KEA
-232 QKSVQKEIIK
+232 QKSVPKEIIK

-255 QRQIEILK
+255 ERQIEILK
-263 ELGLLNS
+263 ELGLLNN
-270 GTTKNYFLSFIS
+270 GTTKSYLFSFIS
-282 LGILVSLVLFIQ
+282 LGILVALVLFIQ
-294 YGYISRERPD
+294 YRYISKEKPEVFND
-304 IFKNNRMIIL
+304 TKMIIL

-320 IILIISMGLNIISP
+320 IIILISMGLNVISP

-348 LIDYRI
+348 LIDYKI
-354 SLIINLLNIIFISII
+354 SLVINLLNIICIAII
-369 VGFSPGVIVLSIVN
+369 VGFNPSVVVLSILS
-383 VVLGSTA
+383 VVLGSTG

-402 STLYITIISSV
+402 STIYITGILALLSFTLGMISS
-413 VTLTSGM
+413 
-420 LASNDLKEIFIQ
+420 NNIKEILIQ
-432 TGYTAIGVLIS
+432 TGYTAIGILLS

-496 LAEAATEAVGGNP
+496 LAEAAAEAVGGNP
-509 VMARVGAYY
+509 VVARVGAYY

-553 LSHPKDGL
+553 LSHTKDGL
-561 EMAREHNIPKAI
+561 EMAREHKIPKVI
-573 QDIMEQHHG
+573 QDMIEQHHG

-613 IPSTKESGI
+613 IPSFKESGI
-622 IMLADSV
+622 LMLSDSV
-629 EAAVRSISEPTKGK
+629 EAAVRSINEPTKGK

-657 SRQLINCDLTLK
+657 SRQLVNCDLTLK
-669 DIETIRKNFLKT
+669 DIETIRKTFLKT

>member
-1 VIDVVL
+1 MDL
-7 DKESKNENKN
+7 FWNKE
-17 ETKKEDKKYK
+17 KKKDDIKYK
-27 RIFIYLSVFLAIYLL
+27 RGFTYLTVFLVIYLL

-49 KKHNLSVGDIAPVD
+49 KRHNLSVGDIATVD

-69 TIDEIAT
+69 TVDEIAT

-100 TQAIENVKK
+100 AQAIENVNK
-109 LFNKLSTENSSTKE
+109 LFNKIVSENSSNKE
-123 EKDKIAEVKK
+123 EKDKIAEIKK
-133 IEEFSLTDA
+133 IEEFNLTDA
-142 EYKTLVELNSAKVSE
+142 EYKILVELKEKTSE
-157 VQELVVNV
+157 IQHLVVNV
-165 LERVYK
+165 LETVYK

-179 EDLLEAKGIADAQL
+179 EDLLEAKSIADSQL

-200 GLEEVLKNICYTQ
+200 DLEDVLKNICHIQ
-213 IKPNKFID
+213 INPNKFVD
-221 NDKIEQ
+221 NAKMEEAV
-227 SIKEA
+227 KEA
-232 QKSVQKEIIK
+232 QKSVPKEIIK

-255 QRQIEILK
+255 ERQIEILK
-263 ELGLLNS
+263 ELGLLNN
-270 GTTKNYFLSFIS
+270 GTTKSYLFSFIS
-282 LGILVSLVLFIQ
+282 LGILVALVLFIQ
-294 YGYISRERPD
+294 YRYISKEKPEVFND
-304 IFKNNRMIIL
+304 TKMIIL

-320 IILIISMGLNIISP
+320 IIILISMGLNVISP

-348 LIDYRI
+348 LIDYKI
-354 SLIINLLNIIFISII
+354 SLVVNLLNIIFIAII
-369 VGFSPGVIVLSIVN
+369 VGFNPSVVVLSILS
-383 VVLGSTA
+383 VVLGSTG

-402 STLYITIISSV
+402 STIYITGILALLSFTLGMISS
-413 VTLTSGM
+413 
-420 LASNDLKEIFIQ
+420 NNIKEILIQ
-432 TGYTAIGVLIS
+432 TGYTAIGILLS

-496 LAEAATEAVGGNP
+496 LAEAAAEAGGGNP
-509 VMARVGAYY
+509 VVARVGAYY

-553 LSHPKDGL
+553 LSHTKDGL
-561 EMAREHNIPKAI
+561 EMAREHKIPKVI
-573 QDIMEQHHG
+573 QDMIEQHHG

-613 IPSTKESGI
+613 IPSFKESGI
-622 IMLADSV
+622 LMLSDSV
-629 EAAVRSISEPTKGK
+629 EAAVRSINEPTKGK

-657 SRQLINCDLTLK
+657 SRQLVNCDLTLK
-669 DIETIRKNFLKT
+669 DIETIRKTFLKT

>member
-1 VIDVVL
+1 MDL
-7 DKESKNENKN
+7 FWNKE
-17 ETKKEDKKYK
+17 KKKDDIKYK
-27 RIFIYLSVFLAIYLL
+27 RGFTYLTVFLVIYLL

-49 KKHNLSVGDIAPVD
+49 KRHNLSVGDIATVD

-69 TIDEIAT
+69 TVDEIAT

-100 TQAIENVKK
+100 AQAIENVNK
-109 LFNKLSTENSSTKE
+109 LFNKIVSENSSNKE
-123 EKDKIAEVKK
+123 EKDKIAEIKK
-133 IEEFSLTDA
+133 IEEFNLTDA
-142 EYKTLVELNSAKVSE
+142 EYKILVDLKEKTSE
-157 VQELVVNV
+157 IQHLVVNV
-165 LERVYK
+165 LETVYK

-179 EDLLEAKGIADAQL
+179 EDLLEAKSIADSQL

-200 GLEEVLKNICYTQ
+200 DLEDVLKNICHIQ
-213 IKPNKFID
+213 INPNKFVD
-221 NDKIEQ
+221 NAKMEEAV
-227 SIKEA
+227 KEA
-232 QKSVQKEIIK
+232 QKSVPKEIIK

-255 QRQIEILK
+255 ERQIEILK
-263 ELGLLNS
+263 ELGLLNN
-270 GTTKNYFLSFIS
+270 GTTKSYLFSFIS
-282 LGILVSLVLFIQ
+282 LGILVALVLFIQ
-294 YGYISRERPD
+294 YRYISKEKPEVFND
-304 IFKNNRMIIL
+304 TKMIIL

-320 IILIISMGLNIISP
+320 IIILISMGLNVISP

-348 LIDYRI
+348 LIDYKI
-354 SLIINLLNIIFISII
+354 SLVINLLNIIFIAII
-369 VGFSPGVIVLSIVN
+369 VGFNPSVVVLSILS
-383 VVLGSTA
+383 VVLGSTG

-402 STLYITIISSV
+402 STIYITGILALLSFTLGMISS
-413 VTLTSGM
+413 
-420 LASNDLKEIFIQ
+420 NNIKEILIQ
-432 TGYTAIGVLIS
+432 TGYTAIGILLS

-496 LAEAATEAVGGNP
+496 LAEAAAEAVGGNP
-509 VMARVGAYY
+509 VVARVGAYY

-553 LSHPKDGL
+553 LSHTKDGL
-561 EMAREHNIPKAI
+561 EMAREHKIPKVI
-573 QDIMEQHHG
+573 QDMIEQHHG

-613 IPSTKESGI
+613 IPSFKESGI
-622 IMLADSV
+622 LMLSDSV
-629 EAAVRSISEPTKGK
+629 EAAVRSINEPTKGK

-657 SRQLINCDLTLK
+657 SRQLVNCDLTLK
-669 DIETIRKNFLKT
+669 DIETIRKTFLKT